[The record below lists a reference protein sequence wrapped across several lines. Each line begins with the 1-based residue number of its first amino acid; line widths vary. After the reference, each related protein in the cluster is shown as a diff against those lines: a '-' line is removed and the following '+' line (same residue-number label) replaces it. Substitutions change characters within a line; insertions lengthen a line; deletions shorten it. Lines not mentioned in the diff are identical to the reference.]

1 MLKELW
7 ALKKLLVTAIAS
19 ILILGSLGMIQ
30 QAYAGGLDLEDI
42 IFTKEVD
49 KSVINP
55 GELVTY
61 TYTLENLDP
70 GNVDN
75 CTITDDKL
83 GLIADNVLLNIL
95 AVLVFEKNTNLDETT
110 TNIAT
115 IDCGRFMDTKSAMVT
130 VVMPIGGNIIPLDT
144 TMVLLAGTQNTA
156 AWMIPVIISA
166 IGFAIVIA
174 RKF

>member
-1 MLKELW
+1 MRAKVVLP
-7 ALKKLLVTAIAS
+7 VITT

-49 KSVINP
+49 KSVINS
-55 GELVTY
+55 GEQVKY

-70 GNVDN
+70 VNSDS

-83 GLIADNVLLNIL
+83 GIIVDNVFVDALSVRGI
-95 AVLVFEKNTNLDETT
+95 VRSTFLDETT

-115 IDCGRFMDTKSAMVT
+115 LECSRFMDTRSVMVT
-130 VVMPIGGNIIPLDT
+130 VVEPRVGGELLSIDT
-144 TMVLLAGTQNTA
+144 TSVLLAGTQTTA
-156 AWMIPVIISA
+156 AWMIPVVVSA
-166 IGFAIVIA
+166 IGIGIVIA